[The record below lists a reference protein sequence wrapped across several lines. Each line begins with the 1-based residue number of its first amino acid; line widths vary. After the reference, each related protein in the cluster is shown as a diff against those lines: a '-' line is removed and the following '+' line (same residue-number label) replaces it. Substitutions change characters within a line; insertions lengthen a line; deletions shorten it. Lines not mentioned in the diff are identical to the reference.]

1 MRKSTINTITEAI
14 NAETRQQVRNT
25 LETLRAKIWLKYN
38 MRQQVLDSSTG
49 FQLVLDMHGARFNTA
64 YVKRQ
69 NLWTRNEEAIKIITL
84 IERELAK
91 L

>member
-25 LETLRAKIWLKYN
+25 LETLRAAIWRKYD
-38 MRQQVLDSSTG
+38 MREQVLESQTG
-49 FQLVLDMHGARFNTA
+49 HYLYISMMGVRFTRA
-64 YVKRQ
+64 YDKRQ
-69 NLWTRNEEAIKIITL
+69 FLRTRNDEDLQILTL
-84 IERELAK
+84 ISKELEK